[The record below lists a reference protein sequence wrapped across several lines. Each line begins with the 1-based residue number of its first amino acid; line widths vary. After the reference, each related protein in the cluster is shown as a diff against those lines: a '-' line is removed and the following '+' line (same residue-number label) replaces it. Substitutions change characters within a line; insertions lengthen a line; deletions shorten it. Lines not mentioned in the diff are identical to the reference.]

1 MKTISGWI
9 ILASL
14 VWLLLNW
21 FANSVG
27 LKAEEITTNNLLTNG
42 NFETGNTNGWTTS
55 GNTSVVND
63 CCELNGVSSNYDLEF
78 GDSGSISQD
87 VNLTTNTITQ
97 DMLNNGI
104 TLNQVTEVQNGECN
118 VSGCWGGQGPAD
130 SFTINL
136 NIKDS
141 SGNVLATLTSTRT
154 DTTGINGQL
163 FTDTLIYTGAN
174 SNVANTI
181 ISGTDANAPATLG
194 GPNIDNVSLTM
205 TYNNVVLQVET
216 QQALKEFEETVIF
229 ENQTIEFTEEV
240 ELFKEEV
247 QLFTE
252 EIQTIA
258 ALPMPEEEKVMEI
271 VAAVMIFEEKTETK
285 ITKAEIKTV
294 VEEKEEQPE
303 MIATQ
308 IIEEAEEETPV
319 VKEETKESK
328 SVSEEPTTET
338 VSTESNSKQ
347 EKVQSKKEV
356 ASKTETKTS
365 KKNIQKKNIS
375 ANFDKVMAKVDA
387 SVKDVSKNL
396 IVKNIIITNAMV
408 GETSLEAYVNQ
419 EFYKPKDIYLG
430 NNLIDNR
437 DIYSDVSLASY
448 IANDPVN
455 KKDTIMQDIN
465 IKKQRLLLEIEAL
478 KNG

>member
-1 MKTISGWI
+1 MRIF
-9 ILASL
+9 ILLAAL
-14 VWLLLNW
+14 LWLLLSW

-27 LKAEEITTNNLLTNG
+27 LKAEEITTDNLLTNG
-42 NFETGNTNGWTTS
+42 NFETGNANGWTTN
-55 GNTSVVND
+55 GNVQVLND
-63 CCELNGVSSNYDLEF
+63 CCELNNVTSNYDLEF
-78 GDSGSISQD
+78 GNSGSISQD
-87 VNLTTNTITQ
+87 VDLTTNNITQ
-97 DMLNNGI
+97 DMLDNGI
-104 TLNQVTEVQNGECN
+104 TLTQVTEVQNGECG
-118 VSGCWGGQGPAD
+118 VAGCWGGQGNAD
-130 SFTINL
+130 TFTINL

-141 SGNVLATLTSTRT
+141 SGNVIATMTSVRT
-154 DTTGINGQL
+154 DVTGINGAN

-174 SNVANTI
+174 SNIANTI

-194 GPNIDNVSLTM
+194 GANIDNVSLTM

-216 QQALKEFEETVIF
+216 QQALKEFEETVVF
-229 ENQTIEFTEEV
+229 ENKTLE
-240 ELFKEEV
+240 FKEEV

-271 VAAVMIFEEKTETK
+271 VAAVMTFEEKTETK
-285 ITKAEIKTV
+285 VTKAEIKTA
-294 VEEKEEQPE
+294 VEEKEEKPE

-319 VKEETKESK
+319 AQEEKQVEKKPETKTEEKKEETK
-328 SVSEEPTTET
+328 
-338 VSTESNSKQ
+338 
-347 EKVQSKKEV
+347 V
-356 ASKTETKTS
+356 ATKTETKTT
-365 KKNIQKKNIS
+365 KKNIKKKSIS

-396 IVKNIIITNAMV
+396 IVKNIIITEAMV
-408 GETSLEAYVNQ
+408 GEVSLAAYVNQ
-419 EFYKPKDIYLG
+419 KFYKPKDIYLG

-437 DIYSDVSLASY
+437 EIYSNVSLASY

-465 IKKQRLLLEIEAL
+465 INKKRLLLEIEAL

>member
-1 MKTISGWI
+1 MKIYI
-9 ILASL
+9 IIAALI
-14 VWLLLNW
+14 WLLLSW

-42 NFETGNTNGWTTS
+42 NFETGNSNGWTTN
-55 GNTSVVND
+55 GNVQVLND

-78 GDSGSISQD
+78 GDSGFISQD
-87 VNLTTNTITQ
+87 VTLTTNSITQ
-97 DMLNNGI
+97 EMLDNGI
-104 TLNQVTEVQNGECN
+104 TLSQVTEVQNGECG
-118 VSGCWGGQGPAD
+118 VAGCWGGSGLAD

-141 SGNVLATLTSTRT
+141 SGNVLATMTSTRT
-154 DTTGINGQL
+154 DVTGINGQN
-163 FTDTLIYTGAN
+163 FTDTLIYTGVN

-181 ISGTDANAPATLG
+181 ISATDANAPANLG
-194 GPNIDNVSLTM
+194 GPNVDNISLTM

-229 ENQTIEFTEEV
+229 ERETIE
-240 ELFKEEV
+240 FKEEV

-271 VAAVMIFEEKTETK
+271 VAAVMTFEEKTETK
-285 ITKAEIKTV
+285 VTKAEIKTA
-294 VEEKEEQPE
+294 VEEKEEKPE

-319 VKEETKESK
+319 VKEETKETK
-328 SVSEEPTTET
+328 STSEEPTTET
-338 VSTESNSKQ
+338 VSTENNSKQ
-347 EKVQSKKEV
+347 KKVQSEKKV
-356 ASKTETKTS
+356 TSKTT
-365 KKNIQKKNIS
+365 KKNIS
-375 ANFDKVMAKVDA
+375 ANIDKVMAKVDA
-387 SVKDVSKNL
+387 SVKDVGKNL
-396 IVKNIIITNAMV
+396 IVKNIIITEAMV
-408 GETSLEAYVNQ
+408 GEMSLAAYVNQ

-437 DIYSDVSLASY
+437 EIYNNVSLASY

-455 KKDTIMQDIN
+455 IKDTMLQDIK
-465 IKKQRLLLEIEAL
+465 IKKQKLLIELEQL

>member
-1 MKTISGWI
+1 MKTFTGFI
-9 ILASL
+9 ILL
-14 VWLLLNW
+14 TLFWLILSW

-27 LKAEEITTNNLLTNG
+27 LKAEEITTDNLLTNG

-55 GNTSVVND
+55 GNTAVVGD
-63 CCELNGVSSNYDLEF
+63 CCELNNVNSNYDLEF
-78 GDSGSISQD
+78 GDSGSISQS

-97 DMLNNGI
+97 NMLDNGI

-118 VSGCWGGQGPAD
+118 VSGCWGGQGAAD

-141 SGNVLATLTSTRT
+141 SGNVLATMTSTRT
-154 DTTGINGQL
+154 DVTGINGAN

-174 SNVANTI
+174 SNVANTV
-181 ISGTDANAPATLG
+181 ISATDANAPASLG
-194 GPNIDNVSLTM
+194 GPNVDNISLTM

-216 QQALKEFEETVIF
+216 QQALREFEETIIF
-229 ENQTIEFTEEV
+229 ERETIQFKEEV

-271 VAAVMIFEEKTETK
+271 VTAVMVFEEKTETK
-285 ITKAEIKTV
+285 VTKAEIKTV
-294 VEEKEEQPE
+294 VEEKEEKPE

-319 VKEETKESK
+319 IQEEKQVEKKAENKTEEKKEETK
-328 SVSEEPTTET
+328 
-338 VSTESNSKQ
+338 
-347 EKVQSKKEV
+347 V
-356 ASKTETKTS
+356 ATKTETETP

-375 ANFDKVMAKVDA
+375 TNFDKVMAKVDA

-396 IVKNIIITNAMV
+396 IVKNIIITDAMV
-408 GETSLEAYVNQ
+408 GEVSLADYVNQ

-437 DIYSDVSLASY
+437 QIYNNASLASY
-448 IANDPVN
+448 ITNDPVN
-455 KKDTIMQDIN
+455 KKDAIMQDIN
-465 IKKQRLLLEIEAL
+465 INKQRLQLEIKAL

>member
-1 MKTISGWI
+1 MRIF
-9 ILASL
+9 ILIAAL
-14 VWLLLNW
+14 IWLLLSW
-21 FANSVG
+21 FASSVG

-42 NFETGNTNGWTTS
+42 NFETGNANGWTTN
-55 GNTSVVND
+55 GDVQVLND
-63 CCELNGVSSNYDLEF
+63 CCELNNVSSNYDLEF

-87 VNLTTNTITQ
+87 VTLTTNSITQ
-97 DMLNNGI
+97 EMLDNGI
-104 TLNQVTEVQNGECN
+104 TLSQVTEVQNGECG
-118 VSGCWGGQGPAD
+118 VAGCWGGTGGKD
-130 SFTINL
+130 TFTINL

-141 SGNVLATLTSTRT
+141 SGNVLATMTSTRT
-154 DTTGINGQL
+154 DVTDINGQN

-181 ISGTDANAPATLG
+181 ISGLDANAPANLG
-194 GPNIDNVSLTM
+194 GPNVDNISLTM

-229 ENQTIEFTEEV
+229 EKETIE
-240 ELFKEEV
+240 FKEEV
-247 QLFTE
+247 QIFTE

-271 VAAVMIFEEKTETK
+271 VAAVMTFEEKTETK
-285 ITKAEIKTV
+285 VTKAEIKTA
-294 VEEKEEQPE
+294 VEEKEEKPE

-308 IIEEAEEETPV
+308 IIEEAEEETSV
-319 VKEETKESK
+319 VKEETKETK
-328 SVSEEPTTET
+328 STSEEPTTET
-338 VSTESNSKQ
+338 VSTENNSKQ
-347 EKVQSKKEV
+347 KKVQSEKKV
-356 ASKTETKTS
+356 ASKT
-365 KKNIQKKNIS
+365 KKNIS

-396 IVKNIIITNAMV
+396 IVKNIIITEAMV
-408 GETSLEAYVNQ
+408 GEVSLAAYVNQ

-437 DIYSDVSLASY
+437 EIYSNVNLASY

-455 KKDTIMQDIN
+455 IKDTMLQDIK
-465 IKKQRLLLEIEAL
+465 IKKQKLLIELEQL

>member
-14 VWLLLNW
+14 FWLLLNW

-42 NFETGNTNGWTTS
+42 NFETGNANGWTTS

-104 TLNQVTEVQNGECN
+104 TLNQVTEVQNGE
-118 VSGCWGGQGPAD
+118 GGSYPAWSNNGPAD

-141 SGNVLATLTSTRT
+141 SGNVLATMTSTRT

-308 IIEEAEEETPV
+308 IIEEAEEETSV

-365 KKNIQKKNIS
+365 KKNIQKKSIS

>member
-1 MKTISGWI
+1 MKTFTGFI
-9 ILASL
+9 ILL
-14 VWLLLNW
+14 TLFWLILSW

-27 LKAEEITTNNLLTNG
+27 LKAEEITTDNLLTNS

-55 GNTSVVND
+55 GNTAVVGD
-63 CCELNGVSSNYDLEF
+63 CCELNNVNSNYDLEF
-78 GDSGSISQD
+78 GDSGSISQS

-97 DMLNNGI
+97 NMLDNGI

-118 VSGCWGGQGPAD
+118 VSGCWGGQGAAD

-141 SGNVLATLTSTRT
+141 SGNVLATMTSTRT
-154 DTTGINGQL
+154 DVTGINGAN

-174 SNVANTI
+174 SNVANTV
-181 ISGTDANAPATLG
+181 ISATDANAPASLG
-194 GPNIDNVSLTM
+194 GPNVDNISLTM

-216 QQALKEFEETVIF
+216 QQALREFEETIIF
-229 ENQTIEFTEEV
+229 ERETIQFKEEV

-271 VAAVMIFEEKTETK
+271 VTAVMVFEEKTETK
-285 ITKAEIKTV
+285 VTKAEIKTV
-294 VEEKEEQPE
+294 VEEKEEKPE

-319 VKEETKESK
+319 IQEEKQVEKKAQNKTEEKKEETK
-328 SVSEEPTTET
+328 
-338 VSTESNSKQ
+338 
-347 EKVQSKKEV
+347 V
-356 ASKTETKTS
+356 ATKTETETP

-375 ANFDKVMAKVDA
+375 TNFDKVMAKVDA

-396 IVKNIIITNAMV
+396 IVKNIIITDAMV
-408 GETSLEAYVNQ
+408 GEVSLADYVNQ

-437 DIYSDVSLASY
+437 QIYNNASLASY

-455 KKDTIMQDIN
+455 KKDAIMQDIN
-465 IKKQRLLLEIEAL
+465 INKQRLQLEIKAL

>member
-1 MKTISGWI
+1 MKTFTGFI
-9 ILASL
+9 ILL
-14 VWLLLNW
+14 TLFWLILSW

-27 LKAEEITTNNLLTNG
+27 LKAEEITTDNLLTNS

-55 GNTSVVND
+55 GNTAVVGD
-63 CCELNGVSSNYDLEF
+63 CCELNNVNSNYDLEF
-78 GDSGSISQD
+78 GDSGSISQS

-97 DMLNNGI
+97 NMLDNGI

-118 VSGCWGGQGPAD
+118 VSGCWGGQGAAD

-141 SGNVLATLTSTRT
+141 SGNVLATMTSTRT
-154 DTTGINGQL
+154 DVTGINGAN

-174 SNVANTI
+174 SNVANTV
-181 ISGTDANAPATLG
+181 ISATDANAPASLG
-194 GPNIDNVSLTM
+194 GPNVDNISLTM

-216 QQALKEFEETVIF
+216 QQALREFEETIIF
-229 ENQTIEFTEEV
+229 ERETIKFKEEV

-271 VAAVMIFEEKTETK
+271 VTAVMVFEEKTETK
-285 ITKAEIKTV
+285 VTKAEIKTV
-294 VEEKEEQPE
+294 VEEKEEKPE

-319 VKEETKESK
+319 IQEEKQVEKKAQNKTEEKKEETK
-328 SVSEEPTTET
+328 
-338 VSTESNSKQ
+338 
-347 EKVQSKKEV
+347 V
-356 ASKTETKTS
+356 ATKTETETP

-375 ANFDKVMAKVDA
+375 TNFDKVMAKVDA

-396 IVKNIIITNAMV
+396 IVKNIIITDAMV
-408 GETSLEAYVNQ
+408 GEVSLADYVNQ

-437 DIYSDVSLASY
+437 QIYNNASLASY

-455 KKDTIMQDIN
+455 KKDAIMQDIN
-465 IKKQRLLLEIEAL
+465 INKQRLQLEIKAL

>member
-1 MKTISGWI
+1 MKFFIV
-9 ILASL
+9 LAAL
-14 VWLLLNW
+14 LWLLLSW
-21 FANSVG
+21 FVNSVG
-27 LKAEEITTNNLLTNG
+27 LKAEEITTGNLLTNG
-42 NFETGNTNGWTTS
+42 NFETGNANGWTTN
-55 GNTSVVND
+55 GDVQVLND

-87 VNLTTNTITQ
+87 VSLTTNTITQ
-97 DMLNNGI
+97 DMLDNGI
-104 TLNQVTEVQNGECN
+104 SVSQVTEVQNGECG
-118 VSGCWGGQGPAD
+118 VAGCWGGQGNAD

-141 SGNVLATLTSTRT
+141 SGNVLATMTSTRT
-154 DTTGINGQL
+154 DITGINGQN
-163 FTDTLIYTGAN
+163 FTDTLIYNGAN

-181 ISGTDANAPATLG
+181 ISATDANAPSNLG
-194 GPNIDNVSLTM
+194 GPNVDNISLTM

-216 QQALKEFEETVIF
+216 QQALRQFEETVIF
-229 ENQTIEFTEEV
+229 ERETIEFKEEV

-258 ALPMPEEEKVMEI
+258 ALPMPEEEKAMEI
-271 VAAVMIFEEKTETK
+271 VAAVMTFEEKTETK
-285 ITKAEIKTV
+285 VTKAEIKTV
-294 VEEKEEQPE
+294 VEEKEEKPE

-319 VKEETKESK
+319 VQEEKQVEKKPETKTEEKKEETK
-328 SVSEEPTTET
+328 
-338 VSTESNSKQ
+338 
-347 EKVQSKKEV
+347 V
-356 ASKTETKTS
+356 ATKTETKTS
-365 KKNIQKKNIS
+365 KKNIQKKSIS

-396 IVKNIIITNAMV
+396 IVKNIIITEAMV
-408 GETSLEAYVNQ
+408 GEVSLAAYVNQ
-419 EFYKPKDIYLG
+419 QFYKPKDIYLG

-437 DIYSDVSLASY
+437 DIYNNVTLASY

-455 KKDTIMQDIN
+455 KKDAIMEKIK
-465 IKKQRLLLEIEAL
+465 IKKQRLLIELEEL
-478 KNG
+478 KNNG